1 MRRISANT
9 GIMLS
14 WARQVAAMNGLSAS
28 GIGNRD
34 AGSISIVVS
43 DARLAKCSV
52 VLVRFIWAQ
61 DKHLLGK

>member
-1 MRRISANT
+1 
-9 GIMLS
+9 
-14 WARQVAAMNGLSAS
+14 MNGLSAS

-61 DKHLLGK
+61 DKHLLGKRVG